1 MRHLVKD
8 ISPFGSWPAAM
19 LALVLGSGSVRAQN
33 ELYNNGSAISV
44 QAGGLI
50 TVQGEVVNT
59 NAGANTGF
67 ISNSGLITFTGNWTN
82 HSASGALAPVTGTV
96 DMLGANQTIMGSQP
110 SFFNNLNLLGTG
122 IKTLNV
128 NTYVGGTTGIL
139 SLGGRPLDLN
149 SNTLIVTNPVVG
161 AITRSTGYI
170 ISETAPVP
178 GYGTIEWQVGNTGAG
193 NYLFPFGS
201 LAANYIP
208 LTLGITTAGIQPAAS
223 IGALRASTYPTNTTP
238 AINNRPLPTGVN
250 DLNNN
255 CATEHATK
263 MLDRFWV
270 ITTNNYNTAPVTNKE
285 FTYIENEWD
294 PTAGS
299 TNTITE
305 SDLQAWHYN
314 AGWGHLASNN
324 NSTTNNQTISTN
336 PDYGAFTLGE
346 YKQLNLQ
353 LIDVDSVVCF
363 GESNGAITFTS
374 NVGYGAPTY
383 SLNGTVTTN
392 TLINTLA
399 AGSYTVTG
407 SDIMGC
413 RDTINAIKVDE
424 PLKLAATLT
433 SNDLSI
439 CRNDTI
445 RLSSAFSGGI
455 KPYSFTWNSGTNIP
469 GVTTNSLSQTATPL
483 LSTSYW
489 YDLRDKNNCAIQS
502 NTLNVNVNQL
512 PVVDFTANPTEG
524 CQPLPVNFINLSAT
538 SPSVTSWFWT
548 FGNGIISTDAAPS
561 YTYATPGSFAV
572 SLKATSDS
580 GCVSTLIKPNFI
592 VVHPKPK
599 ASFHY
604 TPPHSIDVLNPEVNF
619 VNTSSGYDQ
628 SFWNFNDG
636 SATVSENNPVHVYAD
651 TGVYQVKLVVSTIHN
666 CFDSISIPLKV
677 NEISTL
683 YVPNAFSPDGN
694 SLNDIFAPSGLQV
707 YDYRMM
713 IFDRWGEKIFESS
726 VANEGWDGKY
736 RGTLCKEGV
745 YVYKIEFKAIN
756 GDMKRRVQNMVGH
769 VTLLHM
775 AR

>member
-8 ISPFGSWPAAM
+8 ISPFRSWPAAM
-19 LALVLGSGSVRAQN
+19 LALVLSTGSVRAQN

-139 SLGGRPLDLN
+139 SLGSRPLDLN

-193 NYLFPFGS
+193 NYVFPFGS

-270 ITTNNYNTAPVTNKE
+270 ITTNNYNTAPVTNKA

-299 TNTITE
+299 SNTITE

-353 LIDVDSVVCF
+353 LVDVDSVVCF

-399 AGSYTVTG
+399 AGSYTVMG
-407 SDIMGC
+407 RDIMGC

-424 PLKLAATLT
+424 PLKLVATLI

-445 RLSSAFSGGI
+445 RLGSAFSGGI
-455 KPYSFTWNSGTNIP
+455 KPYSFTWNNGTNIP
-469 GVTTNSLSQTATPL
+469 GVTTNTLTQTATPL

-599 ASFHY
+599 ANFHY

-769 VTLLHM
+769 VTLLHI
-775 AR
+775 AH